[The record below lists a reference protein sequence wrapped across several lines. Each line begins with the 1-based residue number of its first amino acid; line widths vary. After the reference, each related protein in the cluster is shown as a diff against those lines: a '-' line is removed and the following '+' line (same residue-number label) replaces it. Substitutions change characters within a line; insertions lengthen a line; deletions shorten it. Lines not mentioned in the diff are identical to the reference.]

1 MSYPSFLSDP
11 SANKFNNTYIRD
23 NHNTGVALDITG
35 DSIIRGK
42 TYTEDNVEISGNIIV
57 HNNVDISG
65 NTSIKGTLYGD
76 SNTNELTLDGT
87 LKVTGDLK
95 GDDISNELIMNGDFK
110 VLNDVTINGDTI
122 INGTTNI
129 DNLFFYKQNEYANR
143 IRHIN
148 DTEYGI
154 AVTYDSNNSS
164 GSTIVNANSG
174 YVTLRINQVEKL
186 TVHPNGNVGIGTT
199 NPIYGKLSIQGLGG
213 TNKPT
218 SGSSYLHHGGSGYWN
233 PNGITSLSNI
243 GIYIYEYGV
252 I

>member
-1 MSYPSFLSDP
+1 MSYPSFLSDA

-23 NHNTGVALDITG
+23 YHNTGIALDITG
-35 DSIIRGK
+35 DYVVRGK

-95 GDDISNELIMNGDFK
+95 GDDISNELVMNGDFK

-129 DNLFFYKQNEYANR
+129 DNLFFYKHNEHSNR

-154 AVTYDSNNSS
+154 AVTYDSNNSI
-164 GSTIVNANSG
+164 GSTMLNANSG
-174 YVTLRINQVEKL
+174 YVT
-186 TVHPNGNVGIGTT
+186 
-199 NPIYGKLSIQGLGG
+199 
-213 TNKPT
+213 
-218 SGSSYLHHGGSGYWN
+218 
-233 PNGITSLSNI
+233 
-243 GIYIYEYGV
+243 
-252 I
+252 